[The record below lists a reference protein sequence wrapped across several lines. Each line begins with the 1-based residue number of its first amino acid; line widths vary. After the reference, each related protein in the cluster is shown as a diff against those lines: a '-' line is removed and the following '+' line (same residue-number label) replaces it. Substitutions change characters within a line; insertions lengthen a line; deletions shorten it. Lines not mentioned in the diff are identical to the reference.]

1 MSQHKPI
8 FLKDYIAPD
17 FTIQECFLEFDIYE
31 EYTIVSNKMKI
42 VQLCHDIQDI
52 RLNGVGVELIGL
64 TCNAQSIADDMK
76 KIDEESLT
84 LYNVPKEFEL
94 HVITKIYPQDNTE
107 LEGLYKS
114 NGMFCTQNE
123 PEGFRRI
130 TYFLDRPD
138 VMAKYTTKII
148 ADKKYSILLGNGNKK
163 ECADLDGGRHF
174 CIWEDPFAKPSYL
187 FALVA
192 GNLGSISDH
201 FKTMSGRNI
210 ELNIYC
216 DIGNEAKCFH
226 AMESLKKAMKWD
238 EDEYER
244 EYDLDIYNIVAVDS
258 FNMGAMENKG
268 LNIFNSTY
276 VLADKESATDQNYM
290 GIESVIAHEYFHNWT
305 GNRITCRDWFQL
317 TLKEGLTVYRDQSF
331 SADMNSK
338 DVTRI
343 ENVKSLRERQFVE
356 DAGPTAHPI
365 QPDSY
370 ISMNNFYTATVYE
383 KGAEVIGMYHTLLG
397 DENYKK
403 AMQLYFDTFDGKA
416 VRVDDFFWAME
427 QNYAGDLS
435 QFKRWYHQSGTPSLH
450 VSEFYE
456 NGVLTLT
463 CKQIIPKSVDGS
475 DQEPFMYPFK
485 VAMFCENGEF
495 LFEKTLIIKNEIESF
510 TFEGLRSK
518 PKFSL
523 NRAFSAPINSV
534 CESVD
539 YPFLMRYENDSFNR
553 YEASQKFAL
562 QTLNEMMDTGVINQ
576 EYIIAFKELLKAD
589 VDDMLKAQLLELPS
603 ISNLMQTREVVDFAQ
618 MCDAREM
625 LTQAIASRYKEEFV
639 NLYTTYHEITDD
651 ALSALSMGKRALKNR
666 ALSYLCSLKDSQSEA
681 VCSDQYYNA
690 ITMNDKVI
698 ALSLLENFYPQASQN
713 ALQDYYERYKDDL
726 LIMNKYFTIISTA
739 KRDDVLSRVIDS
751 QKDEVYDEKVPNLV
765 RALIYGFT
773 RNYSYFHAADGSG
786 YRFIADQVIKIDK
799 MNAQIA
805 SGLAGA
811 FKVYKKLDESHRSV
825 MKTEL
830 ERIIGAEN
838 LSNNTYEIISKILD
852 NNLHISNKI
861 G

>member
-1 MSQHKPI
+1 MSKHKAI
-8 FLKDYIAPD
+8 FLKEYRAPD
-17 FTIQECFLEFDIYE
+17 FTITESYLKFDIFE
-31 EYTIVSNKMKI
+31 EYTIVTNKMKI
-42 VQLCHDIQDI
+42 VQLCDDIHEL
-52 RLNGVGVELIGL
+52 RLHGVGLELL
-64 TCNAQSIADDMK
+64 DVTCNSKTVTDDMYK
-76 KIDEESLT
+76 VDEESLT
-84 LYNVPKEFEL
+84 LYNVVGAFDLE
-94 HVITKIYPQDNTE
+94 VVTKIYPHKNTE

-138 VMAKYTTKII
+138 VMAKYTTKVI
-148 ADKKYSILLGNGNKK
+148 ADKKYPTLLSNGNKK
-163 ECADLDGGRHF
+163 KCGEAENNRHF
-174 CIWEDPFAKPSYL
+174 CVWEDPFAKPSYL

-192 GNLGSISDH
+192 GDLGNITES
-201 FKTMSGRNI
+201 FMTMNKRKI

-216 DIGNEAKCFH
+216 DKGNEAKCFH
-226 AMESLKKAMKWD
+226 AMESLKKAMTWD
-238 EDEYER
+238 EEKYAR

-317 TLKEGLTVYRDQSF
+317 TLKEGLTVYRDQTF
-331 SADMNSK
+331 SADMNST

-343 ENVKSLRERQFVE
+343 DNVKSLRERQFIE
-356 DAGPTAHPI
+356 DGGPTAHPI

-397 DENYKK
+397 DVNYKK

-450 VSEFYE
+450 VSESFE

-463 CKQIIPKSVDGS
+463 CKQIIPSSVDGKE
-475 DQEPFMYPFK
+475 QQPFMYPFK
-485 VAMFCENGEF
+485 IALFSENGEF
-495 LFEKTLIIKNEIESF
+495 LLEQTLIIKEEVE
-510 TFEGLRSK
+510 TFKFKDLTCEVPFGCK
-518 PKFSL
+518 PKLSL
-523 NRAFSAPINSV
+523 NRGFSAPIKV
-534 CESVD
+534 ICETQD
-539 YPFLMRYENDSFNR
+539 YPFLMQYENDSFNR
-553 YEASQKFAL
+553 YEAAQKFAL
-562 QTLNEMMDTGVINQ
+562 QTLNEMMDNDKINE
-576 EYIIAFKELLKAD
+576 EYIGSFQELLSAD
-589 VDDMLKAQLLELPS
+589 IDTMYKAQLLELPS
-603 ISNLMQTREVVDFAQ
+603 IANLMQTRETVDFAQ
-618 MCDAREM
+618 MCDAKEM
-625 LTQAIASRYKEEFV
+625 LTKHIAKQYKEQFL
-639 NLYTTYHEITDD
+639 NIYKTYHDIRDD
-651 ALSALSMGKRALKNR
+651 SLSSASMGKRALKNR
-666 ALSYLCSLKDSQSEA
+666 ALFYLTSLKDEDGEVLCSE
-681 VCSDQYYNA
+681 QYFSS
-690 ITMNDKVI
+690 ITMNDKVV
-698 ALSLLENFYPQASQN
+698 ALSLLENFYSISAQK
-713 ALQDYYERYKDDL
+713 ALSDFYEKYKHDL

-739 KRDDVLSRVIDS
+739 KRDDVLSRVLEAER
-751 QKDEVYDEKVPNLV
+751 DEVYDEKVPNLV

-786 YRFIADQVIKIDK
+786 YKYIADKVIEIDK

-805 SGLAGA
+805 SGLSGA
-811 FKVYKKLDESHRSV
+811 FKVYKKLDDNHKNV
-825 MKTEL
+825 MQLQL
-830 ERIIGAEN
+830 ERIIQAEN

-852 NNLHISNKI
+852 SK
-861 G
+861 

>member
-1 MSQHKPI
+1 MSKHKAI
-8 FLKDYIAPD
+8 FLKEYRAPD
-17 FTIQECFLEFDIYE
+17 FTITESYLKFDIFE
-31 EYTIVSNKMKI
+31 EYTIVTNKMKI
-42 VQLCHDIQDI
+42 VQLCDDIHEL
-52 RLNGVGVELIGL
+52 RLHGVGLELL
-64 TCNAQSIADDMK
+64 DVTCNSKTVTDDMYK
-76 KIDEESLT
+76 VDEESLT
-84 LYNVPKEFEL
+84 LYNVVGAFDLE
-94 HVITKIYPQDNTE
+94 VVTKIYPHKNTE

-138 VMAKYTTKII
+138 VMSKYTTKVI
-148 ADKKYSILLGNGNKK
+148 ADKKYPTLLSNGNKK
-163 ECADLDGGRHF
+163 KCGEAENNRHF
-174 CIWEDPFAKPSYL
+174 CVWEDPFAKPSYL

-192 GNLGSISDH
+192 GDLGNITES
-201 FKTMSGRNI
+201 FMTMNKRKI

-216 DIGNEAKCFH
+216 DKGNEAKCFH
-226 AMESLKKAMKWD
+226 AMESLKKAMTWD
-238 EDEYER
+238 EEKYAR

-317 TLKEGLTVYRDQSF
+317 TLKEGLTVYRDQTF
-331 SADMNSK
+331 SADMNST

-343 ENVKSLRERQFVE
+343 DNVKSLRERQFIE
-356 DAGPTAHPI
+356 DGGPTAHPI

-397 DENYKK
+397 DVNYKK

-450 VSEFYE
+450 VSESFE

-463 CKQIIPKSVDGS
+463 CKQIIPSSVDGKE
-475 DQEPFMYPFK
+475 QQPFMYPFK
-485 VAMFCENGEF
+485 IALFSENGEF
-495 LFEKTLIIKNEIESF
+495 LLEQTLIIKEEVE
-510 TFEGLRSK
+510 TFKFKDLTCEVPFGCK
-518 PKFSL
+518 PKLSL
-523 NRAFSAPINSV
+523 NRGFSAPIKV
-534 CESVD
+534 TCETQD
-539 YPFLMRYENDSFNR
+539 YPFLMQYENDSFNR
-553 YEASQKFAL
+553 YEAAQKFAL
-562 QTLNEMMDTGVINQ
+562 QTLNEMMDNDKINE
-576 EYIIAFKELLKAD
+576 EYIGSFQELLSAD
-589 VDDMLKAQLLELPS
+589 IDTMYKAQLLELPS
-603 ISNLMQTREVVDFAQ
+603 IANLMQTRETVDFAQ
-618 MCDAREM
+618 MCDAKEM
-625 LTQAIASRYKEEFV
+625 LTKHIAKQYKEQFL
-639 NLYTTYHEITDD
+639 NIYKTYHDIRDD
-651 ALSALSMGKRALKNR
+651 SLSSASMGKRALKNR
-666 ALSYLCSLKDSQSEA
+666 ALFYLTSLKDEDGEVLCSE
-681 VCSDQYYNA
+681 QYFSS
-690 ITMNDKVI
+690 ITMNDKVV
-698 ALSLLENFYPQASQN
+698 ALSLLENFYSISAQK
-713 ALQDYYERYKDDL
+713 ALSDFYEKYKHDL

-739 KRDDVLSRVIDS
+739 KRDDVLSRVLEAER
-751 QKDEVYDEKVPNLV
+751 DEVYDEKVPNLV

-786 YRFIADQVIKIDK
+786 YKYIADKVIEIDK

-805 SGLAGA
+805 SGLSGA
-811 FKVYKKLDESHRSV
+811 FKVYKKLDDNHKNV
-825 MKTEL
+825 MQLQL
-830 ERIIGAEN
+830 ERIIQAEN

-852 NNLHISNKI
+852 SK
-861 G
+861 

>member
-1 MSQHKPI
+1 
-8 FLKDYIAPD
+8 
-17 FTIQECFLEFDIYE
+17 
-31 EYTIVSNKMKI
+31 
-42 VQLCHDIQDI
+42 
-52 RLNGVGVELIGL
+52 
-64 TCNAQSIADDMK
+64 
-76 KIDEESLT
+76 
-84 LYNVPKEFEL
+84 
-94 HVITKIYPQDNTE
+94 
-107 LEGLYKS
+107 
-114 NGMFCTQNE
+114 MFCTQNE

-148 ADKKYSILLGNGNKK
+148 ADKKYPILLGNGNKK
-163 ECADLDGGRHF
+163 ECGDLENNRHF
-174 CIWEDPFAKPSYL
+174 CVWEDPFAKPSYL

-192 GNLGSISDH
+192 GDLGITTDH
-201 FKTMSGRNI
+201 FQTMSGRDI

-238 EDEYER
+238 EEEYER
-244 EYDLDIYNIVAVDS
+244 EYDLELYNIVAVDS

-317 TLKEGLTVYRDQSF
+317 TLKEGLTVYRDQTF

-356 DAGPTAHPI
+356 DAGPTSHPI

-397 DENYKK
+397 EQNYKK
-403 AMQLYFDTFDGKA
+403 AMKLYFDTFDGKA

-427 QNYAGDLS
+427 QNYQGDLS

-450 VSEFYE
+450 VSQSFEDE
-456 NGVLTLT
+456 VLTLT
-463 CKQIIPKSVDGS
+463 CKQIISNNLDGVE
-475 DQEPFMYPFK
+475 QKPFMYPFK
-485 VAMFCENGEF
+485 IALLCENGQF
-495 LFEKTLIIKNEIESF
+495 LMEQTLIIKDEIESF
-510 TFEGLRSK
+510 RFEKLTCK
-518 PKFSL
+518 PKLSL
-523 NRAFSAPINSV
+523 NRGFSAPINII
-534 CESVD
+534 CESLD

-562 QTLNEMMDTGVINQ
+562 QSLNEMMGTGTINK
-576 EYIIAFKELLKAD
+576 EYIDSFKELLSAN
-589 VDDMLKAQLLELPS
+589 VDTMVKAQLLELPS
-603 ISNLMQTREVVDFAQ
+603 ISNLMQTREVVDFQ
-618 MCDAREM
+618 KMCDVQEILTKELARV
-625 LTQAIASRYKEEFV
+625 YKEEFL
-639 NLYTTYHEITDD
+639 NLYKTYHEISDD
-651 ALSALSMGKRALKNR
+651 SLSSVSMGKRALKNK
-666 ALSYLCSLKDSQSEA
+666 ALYYLCSLKDEDGEA
-681 VCSDQYYNA
+681 VCREQYYNS

-698 ALSLLENFYPQASQN
+698 ALSLLENFYVKTAQE
-713 ALQDYYERYKDDL
+713 ALKDFYERYKHDL
-726 LIMNKYFTIISTA
+726 LIMNKYFTIIATA
-739 KRDDVLSRVIDS
+739 KRDDVLSRIIES
-751 QKDEVYDEKVPNLV
+751 QRDEVYDEKVPNLV

-773 RNYSYFHAADGSG
+773 RNYSYFHATDGSG
-786 YRFIADQVIKIDK
+786 YRFIADKVIEIDRI
-799 MNAQIA
+799 NAQIA

-811 FKVYKKLDESHRSV
+811 FKVYKKLDENHKSV
-825 MKTEL
+825 MKSEL
-830 ERIIGAEN
+830 ERIAKAEN

-852 NNLHISNKI
+852 NK
-861 G
+861 